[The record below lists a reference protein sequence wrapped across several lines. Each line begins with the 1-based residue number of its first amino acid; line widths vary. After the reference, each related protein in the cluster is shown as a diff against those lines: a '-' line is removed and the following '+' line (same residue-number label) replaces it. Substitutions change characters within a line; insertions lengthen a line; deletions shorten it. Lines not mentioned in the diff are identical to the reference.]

1 MSAAPAPKVVRLQA
15 EPLSIE
21 AFAAFGEVLSARPTP
36 PITNRTLIDK
46 GFVRTK
52 DPVSDARYP
61 DFDVLDYWTPIAE
74 ISKDTMRFGYLRPK
88 PRPLSVSWFERHVLG
103 TQTFIPVGGR
113 RALFVVAP
121 PGDNADPDALP
132 DLSLARAFVLDGKA
146 GVNIKP
152 GTWHWTPFPLE
163 DGAEF
168 VILVRDRA
176 GPDDLN
182 FVDLETRLG
191 TRLDIALHPA

>member
-1 MSAAPAPKVVRLQA
+1 MSAAPRTVALRA
-15 EPLSIE
+15 EPLSID
-21 AFAAFGEVLSARPTP
+21 AFAPFGEVLSPRAAP
-36 PITNRTLIDK
+36 PITNRTLIEK

-74 ISKDTMRFGYLRPK
+74 ISTDTMRFGYLRPK

-103 TQTFIPVGGR
+103 TQTFIPIGGK

-121 PGDNADPDALP
+121 AGDNADPDALP
-132 DLSLARAFVLDGKA
+132 DLSVARAFVLDGKA

-163 DGAEF
+163 DGADF

-182 FVDLETRLG
+182 FVDLELRLG
-191 TRLDIALHPA
+191 ARIDVTVP

>member
-1 MSAAPAPKVVRLQA
+1 MSAAPRSIALTA
-15 EPLSIE
+15 EKLSIQ
-21 AFAAFGEVLSARPTP
+21 AFAPFGEVLSPRAAP
-36 PITNRTLIDK
+36 PITNRTLIEK

-52 DPVSDARYP
+52 DPVSDSRYP

-88 PRPLSVSWFERHVLG
+88 PRPLRVSWFERHVLG
-103 TQTFIPVGGR
+103 TQTFIPIGGK

-121 PGDNADPDALP
+121 AGDNADPDALP
-132 DLSLARAFVLDGKA
+132 DLALARAFVLDGTA

-163 DGAEF
+163 AGADF

-182 FVDLETRLG
+182 FVDLEQRLG
-191 TRLDIALHPA
+191 ARIDVIID